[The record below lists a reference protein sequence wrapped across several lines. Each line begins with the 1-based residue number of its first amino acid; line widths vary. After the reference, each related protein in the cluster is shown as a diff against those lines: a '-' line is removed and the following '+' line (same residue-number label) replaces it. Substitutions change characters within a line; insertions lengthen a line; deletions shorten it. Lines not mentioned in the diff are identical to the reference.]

1 MKTHEI
7 STIGKG
13 DKVFISTYGC
23 QMNDHDTERMYA
35 LLEGHQFQQATSQEE
50 ADVIII
56 NSCSVREK
64 PVHKVMSE
72 IGTYR
77 PLKLKNPKLKLGVGG
92 CVGQQEGKKLL
103 SQAPLLDFVF
113 GTGTIDILPDILQ
126 KVRDENQ
133 RTAWTQMDHKAP
145 YAINTLVRNPKVSSF
160 VTITKGCDNFCSFCV
175 VPFTRGREKSRLL
188 SELLQDVRSLVSRG
202 VKEVTLLGQNVNSY
216 RSPDGAGGFTDLL
229 RAVCSETEIE
239 RVRFTTSH
247 PKDFNDELIDVMV
260 KHQNKLGDYL
270 HLPVQSG
277 SSRILDR
284 MNRGYTREEY
294 IEKINK
300 LKKAC
305 PEMSLST
312 DIIVGFPGETSEDF
326 DQTLS
331 MLEEIKYENVYGFK
345 YSPRPFTKALKF
357 TDHVPESVKEERLE
371 TLMVLQDKLGFQFC
385 QKYQDRTLSVLV
397 EGPSRTN
404 QDVLTGRTTH
414 NKVVNFLGGSEL
426 IGQMVDIRIT
436 KAFPFSL
443 RGELI

>member
-1 MKTHEI
+1 
-7 STIGKG
+7 
-13 DKVFISTYGC
+13 
-23 QMNDHDTERMYA
+23 
-35 LLEGHQFQQATSQEE
+35 
-50 ADVIII
+50 
-56 NSCSVREK
+56 
-64 PVHKVMSE
+64 
-72 IGTYR
+72 
-77 PLKLKNPKLKLGVGG
+77 
-92 CVGQQEGKKLL
+92 
-103 SQAPLLDFVF
+103 
-113 GTGTIDILPDILQ
+113 
-126 KVRDENQ
+126 
-133 RTAWTQMDHKAP
+133 
-145 YAINTLVRNPKVSSF
+145 
-160 VTITKGCDNFCSFCV
+160 
-175 VPFTRGREKSRLL
+175 
-188 SELLQDVRSLVSRG
+188 
-202 VKEVTLLGQNVNSY
+202 VNSY

-426 IGQMVDIRIT
+426 IGQMVDVRIT